1 MKLTVFQSDKGDCL
15 MLTTGG
21 KHMLIDGGM
30 RKSYTRH
37 VASTMN
43 KLRRDREKLDLVY
56 VSHIDRD
63 HVWGV
68 LQMMEDLVAWR
79 VYDFHKTS
87 DNGNRGWPRPK
98 VRRPPEIGGIWHNV
112 FHELVGRN
120 AGPISDMLAANA
132 RVLSGSG
139 DVDLTELAET
149 HQNLT
154 SSMAD
159 AVQLTR
165 RLGSR
170 QLGIPVNKE
179 FGGKLILQRENQAP
193 VRFGGANIHV
203 IGPSRT
209 DLGKLRRKWN
219 KWLKS
224 EEGERQIRKIRRRH
238 RRDEDVLELADIG
251 DLLALRRSRAEELG
265 RRSKVTQP
273 NLASLMLLVE
283 KGRKTILLTGDGH
296 SKDILSGLEET
307 GKLQPGA
314 GLHFDVLKVQHH
326 GSENNIEQDFCKR
339 VTADH
344 YVFCGNGAHKNPD
357 LGVIDVCANSRIGT
371 ARQRSN
377 NPETS
382 KDCTFWF
389 NSSSAYPHGNQ
400 KNLNYMRKVERKMR
414 QIEQRSEGRIKSRF
428 LKTDKFELAI

>member
-21 KHMLIDGGM
+21 KRMLIDGGM

-37 VASTMN
+37 VASTMS
-43 KLRRDREKLDLVY
+43 KLRGDGEKLDLVY

-79 VYDFHKTS
+79 VYDFHQTS
-87 DNGNRGWPRPK
+87 DNGNRAWPKPK

-112 FHELVGRN
+112 FHELVGKN
-120 AGPISDMLAANA
+120 AGPIGDMLAANA
-132 RVLSGSG
+132 RVLSGSR
-139 DVDLTELAET
+139 DVDLTELAEI

-179 FGGKLILQRENQAP
+179 FDGKLILQRENQAP

-203 IGPSRT
+203 IGPSGAE
-209 DLGKLRRKWN
+209 LKKLRREWN
-219 KWLKS
+219 DWLKS
-224 EEGERQIRKIRRRH
+224 ASGARQIQKIRRKH
-238 RRDEDVLELADIG
+238 RRDEDIFELTNIG
-251 DLLALRRSRAEELG
+251 DLLVLRRSRAEELG

-283 KGRKTILLTGDGH
+283 KGGKTILLTGDGH
-296 SKDILSGLEET
+296 SKDILTGLQEA

-314 GLHFDVLKVQHH
+314 GIHLDVLKVQHH
-326 GSENNIEQDFCKR
+326 GSENNIEPGFCKR

-344 YVFCGNGAHKNPD
+344 YVFCGNGAHENPD
-357 LGVIDVCANSRIGT
+357 LRVIDACANSRTGT

-377 NPETS
+377 NPEAS
-382 KDCTFWF
+382 KSCTFWF
-389 NSSSAYPHGNQ
+389 NSSSAYPRGNQ
-400 KNLNYMRKVERKMR
+400 GNRDHMRKIERKMR
-414 QIEQRSEGRIKSRF
+414 KIEQRSSGRIKSRF
-428 LKTDKFELAI
+428 LKTDKFEFAI